1 MPVTGN
7 KPCDISVQ
15 VGLNGFSYST
25 DSCARSPWLGA
36 EFVYGC
42 DALQQPHDKASLSTM
57 NRKFT
62 LVPSSC
68 FSEEQARYFLSDAV
82 SLDEEDEVLWSLNEA
97 VGAVE
102 IWAREKGR
110 LVPVVKGMLE
120 KNGGEVEVR
129 PELHFMLEEGLKLEP
144 YNKIVASYAEG
155 TLYLVIFQGKNLLLC
170 NHFDAMEFTTA
181 QYFIFR
187 ALKSFQINPE
197 TATLFFRT
205 ALSAEEEMAL
215 YQYVKEVKALGG
227 AVVSAPLA

>member
-1 MPVTGN
+1 MPATGN

-36 EFVYGC
+36 EFVYST
-42 DALQQPHDKASLSTM
+42 DALQQPCSRARLSTM

-62 LVPSSC
+62 LVPSAC
-68 FSEEQARYFLSDAV
+68 FDEAQARKFLSDAV
-82 SLDEEDEVLWSLNEA
+82 SLEAEDEILWAANEA

-110 LVPVVKGMLE
+110 LVPVIKSMLE
-120 KNGGEVEVR
+120 KDGGAVEVR
-129 PELHFMLEEGLKLEP
+129 PEFHFMLEDALKVDS
-144 YNKIVASYAEG
+144 YNKIVASFAEG

-170 NHFDAMEFTTA
+170 NSYEAMDFTTA
-181 QYFIFR
+181 QYYLFH
-187 ALKSFQINPE
+187 ALKKFQINPE
-197 TATLFFRT
+197 TATLVFHT

-215 YQYVKEVKALGG
+215 YQYVKAVKTL
-227 AVVSAPLA
+227 